1 MKLQITLALI
11 INILFINNI
20 NAEEFN
26 IANCNNAVDKGN
38 PDTALTLS
46 KAALDSNQLNKDA
59 LICKGR
65 ALSALGNLPEA
76 TATFKSAR
84 ENSQDV
90 FDKLIISI
98 LSGNAYVQ
106 AKQYALAIPDY
117 QQAVSDAQ
125 ASKNQKF
132 ERIAHNLIG
141 DAHVKLNQY
150 DKALAAYSI
159 ANQLSANDNERGESY
174 ENLAHTYHLLKQND
188 LALEYQIKA
197 YFMHE
202 RVGTLDQYA
211 HSGIELGRYYTE
223 AKNYTS
229 AENTLNKIMK
239 LAKEQGGA
247 YYEAQAKYMLAKVKA
262 VTGDKA
268 GAQQLIAE
276 AQQIAISTQ
285 DTELEQ
291 EIKQETQGML

>member
-1 MKLQITLALI
+1 MKIQITLALML
-11 INILFINNI
+11 NILFINNI

-26 IANCNNAVDKGN
+26 IATCNNAVDKRN
-38 PDTALTLS
+38 PDAALTLS
-46 KAALDSNQLNKDA
+46 NAALASNKGNKDA

-84 ENSQDV
+84 ESSQDI

-106 AKQYALAIPDY
+106 AKQYTLAIPDY
-117 QQAVSDAQ
+117 QQAVTDAQ

-141 DAHVKLNQY
+141 DVYLKTIQY
-150 DKALAAYSI
+150 DKALASYTL

-174 ENLAHTYHLLKQND
+174 ENLAHTHHLLNQND

-229 AENTLNKIMK
+229 AENTLNKIIQ

-268 GAQQLIAE
+268 SAKQLVAE

-285 DTELEQ
+285 DAELEQ